1 MRLDF
6 IFELIIEGIEILL
19 KNLFLNVV
27 FDDNENFISF
37 KGVEESNFVD
47 MNLEENNV
55 MLVF

>member
-19 KNLFLNVV
+19 KNLFLSVV

-47 MNLEENNV
+47 RNLEENYF

>member
-19 KNLFLNVV
+19 KNIFLNVV
-27 FDDNENFISF
+27 FDDNENFIIF

-47 MNLEENNV
+47 RNLEENYF

>member
-19 KNLFLNVV
+19 KNLNVV